1 MRVRVTAPPARLE
14 VSLSLS
20 LRRLFL
26 ALAVPE
32 ELRLPLVD
40 WTTRPLWL
48 CPEPDVR
55 VVSVCAEPE
64 PVVRD
69 TVTRVGGGLGD
80 RRSLGG
86 GGAENKIVDT
96 NLVWLCRLHE
106 FI

>member
-48 CPEPDVR
+48 CPEPEVR
-55 VVSVCAEPE
+55 VVWVCAEPE

-86 GGAENKIVDT
+86 GGDREEE
-96 NLVWLCRLHE
+96 C
-106 FI
+106 